1 MKKVDIFSNQLLL
14 QGRVDFL
21 MKVDSYIILLNKNY
35 IFTTSTKNQGRRQLR
50 QGVGQGGAKKKL
62 RSGIISY

>member
-50 QGVGQGGAKKKL
+50 QGVGQGGAKKN
-62 RSGIISY
+62 